1 MAPAFL
7 VCALVLA
14 QAVAP
19 GMPQRPGGSAPSD
32 PAGTAVIRGTVTA
45 ADTGRPLRRARVTLT
60 GQPLSAA
67 RATSTNIRGEYEL
80 KDLPAGRYVLRV
92 QRGGYLPMQYG
103 QRRPGEAAQPLDLA
117 DGQALGKLDMAL
129 PRAGI
134 ISGRV
139 VDETG
144 EAVSGVRV
152 WPMRQEYFRGRRRL
166 VPAGSDGTTDDT
178 GQYRILNVPPGEY
191 YLMALLRETWT
202 AGPERQ
208 TFGYAPTYFPGM
220 ARVADASRV
229 KVGIA
234 QEAAN
239 IDFALVAQRASVV
252 SGIATGADGTPLAG
266 ARVSLSLE
274 IMGPG
279 VGMSMSAGG
288 ATVAADGSWRMRGV
302 APGEY
307 QLAVSSQERDRP
319 PARASMTLF
328 VQGADIEGLSLVADT
343 GGTVTGQIVT
353 DTGEAL
359 PTPPVRMRVVAE
371 PIGPDQRPYGI
382 MVGDENGVATTDGR
396 FTLTGAL
403 GRSVLRLQ
411 GLPRGW
417 VVKSIDAGDRD
428 LAESPLEV
436 RGGETVDARIVITN
450 RFPIVSGRV
459 VDEKA
464 NPSAGSVLLFP
475 TDAAMWFDPGVLR
488 LTRPDQTGLF
498 RFENVRP
505 GDYLAVALEVLESW
519 QASDPEF
526 LEGLRS
532 SATSVTVREGQPL
545 QLSLTVR

>member
-1 MAPAFL
+1 MAPVLL
-7 VCALVLA
+7 VCALMLA
-14 QAVAP
+14 QAVVP
-19 GMPQRPGGSAPSD
+19 GMPQRPGVSAPSD

-45 ADTGRPLRRARVTLT
+45 ADTGRPLRRARITLT
-60 GQPLSAA
+60 GQPPSAP

-103 QRRPGEAAQPLDLA
+103 QRRPGEAARPLDLA
-117 DGQALGKLDMAL
+117 DGQALSTLDMAL

-139 VDETG
+139 IDETG
-144 EAVSGVRV
+144 EVVSGVRV

-166 VPAGSDGTTDDT
+166 VPAGSSGTTDDT
-178 GQYRILNVPPGEY
+178 GQYRILNVPPSEY

-220 ARVADASRV
+220 ARAADASRV
-229 KVGIA
+229 KVGIG

-252 SGIATGADGTPLAG
+252 SGIATSADGTPLAG
-266 ARVSLSLE
+266 AQVSLSLE
-274 IMGPG
+274 IMGPSG
-279 VGMSMSAGG
+279 GMSMGAGG

-307 QLAVSSQERDRP
+307 QLGVSSQERDRP

-359 PTPPVRMRVVAE
+359 PAPPVRMRVVAE

-382 MVGDENGVATTDGR
+382 LAGDENGVATTDGR

-417 VVKSIDAGDRD
+417 VVKSIEAGDRD

-436 RGGETVDARIVITN
+436 RGGQTVDARIVITN
-450 RFPIVSGRV
+450 RFPVVSGRV

-475 TDAAMWFDPGVLR
+475 ADAAKWFDPGVLR

-519 QASDPEF
+519 QANDPEF
-526 LEGLRS
+526 LEELRS
-532 SATSVTVREGQPL
+532 RASSVTVREGQPL
-545 QLSLTVR
+545 QLNLTVR